1 MDKEHDVI
9 LMNKKF
15 SAMEWNN
22 AVVQSDMMSLKNYLT
37 YSNFLIIIF
46 RNANCLTLFNFSV
59 DFNLIKKKQI
69 RITLHV
75 KNQSTS
81 SEHLKL
87 IISAWIVTEC
97 SSVLLLMHF
106 SVQM

>member
-22 AVVQSDMMSLKNYLT
+22 AVVQSDMMSLKKYLT

-46 RNANCLTLFNFSV
+46 RNANCLTL
-59 DFNLIKKKQI
+59 
-69 RITLHV
+69 
-75 KNQSTS
+75 
-81 SEHLKL
+81 
-87 IISAWIVTEC
+87 
-97 SSVLLLMHF
+97 
-106 SVQM
+106 